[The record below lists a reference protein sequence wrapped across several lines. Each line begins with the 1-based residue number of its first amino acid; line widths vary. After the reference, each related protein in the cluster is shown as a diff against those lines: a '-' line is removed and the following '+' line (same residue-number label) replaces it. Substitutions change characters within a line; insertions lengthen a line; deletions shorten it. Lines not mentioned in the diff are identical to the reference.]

1 MNKKKRKAKVKPKSK
16 PKGRRFKPFGFL
28 AAGIRKRKRPAINR
42 PTLRTAQADYKGVGH
57 RHYSRKLSKRSSF
70 ANQTKLF
77 KNKRT
82 YITMEGKTKDGKRI
96 QRNSFVFRF
105 SKKRYMK
112 FLRMLKD
119 KYGMLT
125 TPSVY
130 ITRIEKIP
138 HRKHKGKR

>member
-1 MNKKKRKAKVKPKSK
+1 MNKKKPKPK
-16 PKGRRFKPFGFL
+16 PKGRRFKAFGFL
-28 AAGIRKRKRPAINR
+28 TAGIRKRKRPAINR
-42 PTLRTAQADYKGVGH
+42 PTRSTAQADYKGVGH

-82 YITMEGKTKDGKRI
+82 YITIEGKTKDGKRI

-105 SKKRYMK
+105 TKKRYQK
-112 FLRMLKD
+112 FLAVLND
-119 KYGMLT
+119 KYGTLT
-125 TPSVY
+125 MPIVY

-138 HRKHKGKR
+138 HHKGKRKHKGKR